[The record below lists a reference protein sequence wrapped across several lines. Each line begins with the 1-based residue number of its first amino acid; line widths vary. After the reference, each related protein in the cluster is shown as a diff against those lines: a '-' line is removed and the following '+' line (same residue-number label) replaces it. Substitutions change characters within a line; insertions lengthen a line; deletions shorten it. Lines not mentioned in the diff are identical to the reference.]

1 MNINDMTITQFNSL
15 PYITD
20 YNKHDFD
27 SIILLPTDIEHDSG
41 FNYFSVVIC
50 FLERPIAR
58 TVIYDTFSIFPSKD
72 DRLGIDCLRKSGL
85 MRIFFSPN
93 YDICKKTFDI
103 RKKILG

>member
-1 MNINDMTITQFNSL
+1 MNINDMTITQFESL

-20 YNKHDFD
+20 YNKCDFD
-27 SIILLPTDIEHDSG
+27 SIVLLPTDIEYNSG

-58 TVIYDTFSIFPSKD
+58 TIICDTFSIFPCKD

-85 MRIFFSPN
+85 MRIFFFPDF
-93 YDICKKTFDI
+93 DICEKRHSIYKKY
-103 RKKILG
+103 